1 MAKNKVTLR
10 RAIYNKNV
18 KTFKGNYSFIQQTF
32 HEQKRSK
39 STNFIPEKIE
49 FTENFISLTSIC
61 RTTKGP
67 SVSTMIMMMDVSIK
81 PIAVFK
87 KVVK

>member
-10 RAIYNKNV
+10 REMYNKKV
-18 KTFKGNYSFIQQTF
+18 KTFKGNYYFIQQTF

-49 FTENFISLTSIC
+49 FTENLISLTSI
-61 RTTKGP
+61 
-67 SVSTMIMMMDVSIK
+67 
-81 PIAVFK
+81 K
-87 KVVK
+87 KKT